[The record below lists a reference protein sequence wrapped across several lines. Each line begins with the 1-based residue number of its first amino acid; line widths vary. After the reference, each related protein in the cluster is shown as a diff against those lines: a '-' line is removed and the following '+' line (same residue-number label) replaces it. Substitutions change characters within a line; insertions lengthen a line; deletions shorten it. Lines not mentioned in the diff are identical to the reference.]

1 MEQKNM
7 KKVDAIEAFGS
18 VKALADA
25 LDIWPQA
32 VHKWPEDVPPL
43 RAYQINE
50 ILDNR
55 EEKGSD

>member
-1 MEQKNM
+1 M

>member
-1 MEQKNM
+1 M

-32 VHKWPEDVPPL
+32 VHKWPEDAALAGVPDQ
-43 RAYQINE
+43 RN
-50 ILDNR
+50 
-55 EEKGSD
+55 S